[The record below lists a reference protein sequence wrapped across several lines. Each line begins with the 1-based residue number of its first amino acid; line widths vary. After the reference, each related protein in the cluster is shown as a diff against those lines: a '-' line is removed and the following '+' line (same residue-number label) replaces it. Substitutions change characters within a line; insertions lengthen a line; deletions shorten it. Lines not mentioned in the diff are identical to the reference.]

1 MDSLE
6 LAGVWTGLAISLLI
20 FSMALGDHWLARLGQ
35 HLLVGAV
42 MGYAALMAWQQVL
55 LPGLILPLLAN
66 PAGDPLLWPAAAL
79 VLLLLAAALERLQVD
94 GLVLGFLRDGE
105 IDLPAMQAVLA
116 EAPHL
121 HATFHRAFEAL
132 PDPLAAIRTLKTLPQ
147 IDHILTSGGERP
159 WVEKVSDLA
168 AQATAAGPEIAL
180 LLGGGLTADALPLIR
195 ERTPIREFHVGRAAR
210 VPAAID
216 GIVEA
221 ERVAGLKRL
230 LADCSRP
237 GADRVAPVALHFP
250 IAFAGNGCY
259 TFVKSVAIAE
269 VLWRRLRAARP

>member
-1 MDSLE
+1 MLLE
-6 LAGVWTGLAISLLI
+6 VIACSVADAVAAERGGADRIELIARFDVGGLT
-20 FSMALGDHWLARLGQ
+20 
-35 HLLVGAV
+35 
-42 MGYAALMAWQQVL
+42 
-55 LPGLILPLLAN
+55 PPL
-66 PAGDPLLWPAAAL
+66 AL
-79 VLLLLAAALERLQVD
+79 VEQILAAVRIPVRVMLRANAGFGVADGTEFEALCATAAALERLQVD

-116 EAPHL
+116 QAPHL

-230 LADCSRP
+230 LAD
-237 GADRVAPVALHFP
+237 
-250 IAFAGNGCY
+250 
-259 TFVKSVAIAE
+259 
-269 VLWRRLRAARP
+269 